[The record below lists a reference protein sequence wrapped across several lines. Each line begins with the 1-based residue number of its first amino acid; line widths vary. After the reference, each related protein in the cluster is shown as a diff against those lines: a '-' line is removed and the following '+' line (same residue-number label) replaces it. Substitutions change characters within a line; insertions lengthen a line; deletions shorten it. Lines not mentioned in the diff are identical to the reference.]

1 MTINNKDIEYMSL
14 AIAEAKKGYY
24 SSLPNPCVGCVIV
37 RDNVILGKGY
47 HKKAGTPHA
56 EINAIREAQA
66 NGYSLEG
73 TTFYVTLEPCAHQ
86 GLTPSCARTL
96 AQLSIKRLVCAM
108 TDPNPLVSGKG
119 FDILRE
125 VGVEIDVG
133 VLEQEAKNINRP
145 FLFSIQQNRPFVYAK
160 IGMSLDGK
168 IALSNG
174 VSKWITS
181 EDSRKDVQTYR
192 AYAQALITSA
202 DTVIADNPKMNFRK
216 ENLSIDFLNTFNETL
231 DIIESPIIVVIDAKN
246 KLTGSE
252 EVFKANKGRL
262 IWVKGTDKDFECVQ
276 IEECGDYKIFN
287 IPYDKVNETD
297 SLKHISLEKILSELD
312 KLRVRSVMVE
322 SGGSLLKSFI
332 DDKLLNEIVVYVAPK
347 VFGMDALNAFKLS
360 NCLSMD
366 EVLSMQLIECKQIG
380 NDVRLTYRVN

>member
-37 RDNVILGKGY
+37 RDNIILGKGY
-47 HKKAGTPHA
+47 HKKTGTPHA
-56 EINAIREAQA
+56 EINALKDAQA

-133 VLEQEAKNINRP
+133 VLEQEAKSINRP

-160 IGMSLDGK
+160 VGMSLDGK

-202 DTVIADNPKMNFRK
+202 DTVIADNPKMNLRK
-216 ENLSIDFLNTFNETL
+216 ENLPADFCNTFCETL
-231 DIIESPIIVVIDAKN
+231 DIIESPIIIVIDAKN

-252 EVFKANKGRL
+252 EIFCANKGRL
-262 IWVKGTDKDFECVQ
+262 IWVKGTEKKLECIQ
-276 IEECGDYKIFN
+276 IEDCENYKIFN
-287 IPYDKVNETD
+287 MPYECTNEGNN
-297 SLKHISLEKILSELD
+297 SKHISLDLLLRELD

-322 SGGSLLKSFI
+322 SGGVLLKSFI
-332 DDKLLNEIVVYVAPK
+332 DAKLLNEIIVYVAPK
-347 VFGMDALNAFKLS
+347 VLGTDGLNAFKLS
-360 NCLSMD
+360 NFLSMD
-366 EVLSMQLIECKQIG
+366 EVLNMQLIDCKQIG
-380 NDVRLTYRVN
+380 NDVRLTYQVN

>member
-37 RDNVILGKGY
+37 RDNIILGKGY
-47 HKKAGTPHA
+47 HKKTGTPHA
-56 EINAIREAQA
+56 EINAIKDAQA

-133 VLEQEAKNINRP
+133 VLEQEAKSINRP

-160 IGMSLDGK
+160 VGMSLDGK

-202 DTVIADNPKMNFRK
+202 DTVIADNPKMNLRK
-216 ENLSIDFLNTFNETL
+216 ENLPADFCNTFSETL
-231 DIIESPIIVVIDAKN
+231 DIIESPIIIVIDAKN

-252 EVFKANKGRL
+252 EIFCANKGSL
-262 IWVKGTDKDFECVQ
+262 IWVKGTEKKLECIQ
-276 IEECGDYKIFN
+276 IEDCKNYKIFN
-287 IPYDKVNETD
+287 MPYECTNED
-297 SLKHISLEKILSELD
+297 NNSKHISLDLLLRELD

-322 SGGSLLKSFI
+322 SGGALLKSFI
-332 DDKLLNEIVVYVAPK
+332 DAKLLNEIIVYVAPK
-347 VFGMDALNAFKLS
+347 VLGTDGLNAFKLS

-366 EVLSMQLIECKQIG
+366 EVLNMQLIDCKQIG
-380 NDVRLTYRVN
+380 NDVRLTYQVN